1 MLMAPNTGKRREKR
15 VEGGD
20 ELAARQSAGLSVHL
34 ELEKDTVLTAG
45 TASRRGTRLSS
56 MNRILLVVRSM
67 TNKIIELSRGVV
79 TAPAYGESN
88 RWSGVDQVNVLKV
101 TADTCANVE
110 TRRCCEGVFGRLLM
124 PALAGFLA
132 MWVAMA

>member
-1 MLMAPNTGKRREKR
+1 MNSRGSRTT
-15 VEGGD
+15 
-20 ELAARQSAGLSVHL
+20 AA
-34 ELEKDTVLTAG
+34 
-45 TASRRGTRLSS
+45 ASRSTSS
-56 MNRILLVVRSM
+56 TAQREGQGSCRSCASM
-67 TNKIIELSRGVV
+67 TDKIIELSRGVV

>member
-1 MLMAPNTGKRREKR
+1 M
-15 VEGGD
+15 
-20 ELAARQSAGLSVHL
+20 
-34 ELEKDTVLTAG
+34 
-45 TASRRGTRLSS
+45 
-56 MNRILLVVRSM
+56 VVRSM

>member
-1 MLMAPNTGKRREKR
+1 MPVTLVQRDANVNTYNNIR
-15 VEGGD
+15 
-20 ELAARQSAGLSVHL
+20 
-34 ELEKDTVLTAG
+34 
-45 TASRRGTRLSS
+45 ASGSITERSCDR